1 MVDRHI
7 TTKIDN
13 HQNVTRVDISSVT
26 KVASRKM
33 DEAQMQRDMD
43 YILAR
48 KILSGMLENGL
59 ISDVEFNK
67 ITTLNRKSFSP
78 YLSELYE

>member
-1 MVDRHI
+1 MVDRQI
-7 TTKIDN
+7 TTPIDK
-13 HQNVTRVDISSVT
+13 HQNVTKVDISSGT

-43 YILAR
+43 YRLAQ

-59 ISDVEFNK
+59 ISNDEFNK
-67 ITTLNRKSFSP
+67 ITALNRKSFSP
-78 YLSELYE
+78 YLAELYE

>member
-59 ISDVEFNK
+59 ISDVEFTK
-67 ITTLNRKSFSP
+67 ITALNRKSFSP